1 MSFPR
6 HWILSDPSL
15 LTDKTPPDEKAK
27 IENVFLAFFL
37 AENPK
42 SILCLTFLTEYPRL
56 SRGALK
62 IYVFISIFQAENLR
76 LSKDASKF
84 NFVSIFLAEN
94 FRLSKDAS
102 QI

>member
-27 IENVFLAFFL
+27 IENSFFSIFLD
-37 AENPK
+37 ENPK
-42 SILCLTFLTEYPRL
+42 FSLCLTFLTEYPRL

-62 IYVFISIFQAENLR
+62 IKVFKAF
-76 LSKDASKF
+76 F
-84 NFVSIFLAEN
+84 
-94 FRLSKDAS
+94 
-102 QI
+102 